1 MRAVVAS
8 PWPLYVR
15 VLMKDALS
23 WRSSVDASLLV
34 LPSCVEAAVNALL
47 NDLEH
52 QLGVVLVSHA
62 LAFIT
67 AVPHGLCEVSP
78 TPSLFARLIH
88 SRITHLFPHLFICL
102 FICEVPLYRRCCSIS
117 AAHAKMGVGQK
128 HNKNVKNGK
137 TRFRPG
143 ERRDDMCPLP
153 MAVRSKNRGGS
164 RSVRGRVRSPQ
175 SLVADGG

>member
-67 AVPHGLCEVSP
+67 AVPHGLCEV
-78 TPSLFARLIH
+78 TDTVSLRP
-88 SRITHLFPHLFICL
+88 PHTQPHYTF
-102 FICEVPLYRRCCSIS
+102 IS
-117 AAHAKMGVGQK
+117 AFIFLLVYLRGPALSSSLQYQCRTCENGGRTKAH
-128 HNKNVKNGK
+128 
-137 TRFRPG
+137 
-143 ERRDDMCPLP
+143 
-153 MAVRSKNRGGS
+153 
-164 RSVRGRVRSPQ
+164 
-175 SLVADGG
+175 

>member
-102 FICEVPLYRRCCSIS
+102 FICEVP
-117 AAHAKMGVGQK
+117 HM
-128 HNKNVKNGK
+128 
-137 TRFRPG
+137 
-143 ERRDDMCPLP
+143 
-153 MAVRSKNRGGS
+153 
-164 RSVRGRVRSPQ
+164 
-175 SLVADGG
+175 

>member
-102 FICEVPLYRRCCSIS
+102 FICEVPLYRRRCSIS
-117 AAHAKMGVGQK
+117 AAHAKMGLEQK
-128 HNKNVKNGK
+128 HTKMLKMEKQG
-137 TRFRPG
+137 FAPG
-143 ERRDDMCPLP
+143 AARRLCAP
-153 MAVRSKNRGGS
+153 
-164 RSVRGRVRSPQ
+164 
-175 SLVADGG
+175 ADGSSIQKSRRI